1 MIGHTKDENDRVA
14 SRKNEDGTV
23 SLFSYNGAGDLT
35 QQVVLDKG
43 GEQRESYTYTY
54 DNKGNITQVK
64 DSKGTTT
71 YVYDELE
78 QLVKETRPDGTVT
91 EYTYDATGNRL
102 KQKVTQG
109 DKSTTTNYTYDDADQ
124 LTQVDGQAHT
134 FDKNGN
140 LTHDGKRAFVYDAEN
155 RLTAVKEGDKTL
167 ASFTYRADGMR
178 KTMTTGSQT
187 ITFHYDGNNN
197 VIYETDQNNQ
207 IVAHYTYGANNELVS
222 MTRGGKTYYYQTN
235 YRGDVTAL
243 TDPLE
248 RSWHRMSTMPSGIC

>member
-1 MIGHTKDENDRVA
+1 M
-14 SRKNEDGTV
+14 
-23 SLFSYNGAGDLT
+23 
-35 QQVVLDKG
+35 DKG